1 MAKVRP
7 LYRFGLCLGMS
18 LLLGA
23 CVSQTIKST
32 SVPAVKTPGSVVT
45 EEQLLDVA
53 VVVFDPGLDDYDE
66 DEQVYPEVRK
76 AEARFMPLQL
86 SQAMQDSGAW
96 GAVRVVPND
105 SQITDLMVRGEIL
118 HSNGEQLQLAITAT
132 DSRGYVW
139 LDKKYTGIASRYSY
153 ESTTRNTADPFQTVY
168 NTIANDLL
176 QHLEEL
182 QPQDRSDVRVVS
194 ELAFAR
200 SFSPDAFDG
209 YLEKTRSGRYEV
221 RRLPAENDPM
231 LARVRE
237 IRERDHL
244 YVDTLQA
251 YYTNFDA
258 QMAGPYQEWRKN
270 SYESVVALEQ
280 MQAESTRNLIIGGV
294 AVLAGIAAAT
304 SGDSSASR
312 TAGQIGVIGGGY
324 LLKSGMDKR
333 NEAQIHAVELEEL
346 GRSLEAEVAPQNIE
360 LEDRTVTL
368 SGNVDEQYAQWRA
381 LLADIYRAE
390 IGELELP
397 EESAASADTL

>member
-1 MAKVRP
+1 MNVQRLLVP
-7 LYRFGLCLGMS
+7 VGLCL
-18 LLLGA
+18 LLSA
-23 CVSQTIKST
+23 CVSQSVKST
-32 SVPAVKTPGSVVT
+32 AVAPIKTPSAVVT
-45 EEQLLDVA
+45 EELLLDVA
-53 VVVFDPGLDDYDE
+53 VVVFNPGLDDYDA
-66 DEQVYPEVRK
+66 DDQVYPEVRK
-76 AEARFMPLQL
+76 AEARFMPLLL
-86 SQAMQDSGAW
+86 SEAMQDSGAW

-118 HSNGEQLQLAITAT
+118 HSNGEELQLAITAT

-139 LDKKYTGIASRYSY
+139 LDKKYTGTASRYSY
-153 ESTTRNTADPFQTVY
+153 ESTTANKSDPFQTLY

-176 QHLEEL
+176 QHQEEL
-182 QPQDRSDVRVVS
+182 KPKERSDVRVIS

-209 YLEKTRSGRYEV
+209 YLEKTRSGRYEIK
-221 RRLPAENDPM
+221 RLPAENDPM
-231 LARVRE
+231 LERVRE

-244 YVDTLQA
+244 YVDTLQT

-270 SYESVVALEQ
+270 SYESVIALQQ
-280 MQAESTRNLIIGGV
+280 MQAESTRNLILGGV
-294 AVLAGIAAAT
+294 AVIAGIAAAT

-312 TAGQIGVIGGGY
+312 TAGQIGVLGGGY
-324 LLKSGMDKR
+324 LLKTGMDKR

-368 SGNVDEQYAQWRA
+368 SGNVDQQYAQWRA

-397 EESAASADTL
+397 EESAASTDTI

>member
-1 MAKVRP
+1 MTTVR
-7 LYRFGLCLGMS
+7 LLVSLGLCL
-18 LLLGA
+18 LLNA
-23 CVSQTIKST
+23 CVSQSIKST
-32 SVPAVKTPGSVVT
+32 SVTAVKTPSAVVA

-53 VVVFDPGLDDYDE
+53 VVVFNPGLDDYDE

-76 AEARFMPLQL
+76 AEARFMPLLL
-86 SQAMQDSGAW
+86 SEAMQDSGAW

-118 HSNGEQLQLAITAT
+118 HSNGEELRLAITAT

-153 ESTTRNTADPFQTVY
+153 ESTTVNTSDPFQTVY

-176 QHLEEL
+176 QHLEKL
-182 QPQDRSDVRVVS
+182 KPQDRSDVRVVS

-209 YLEKTRSGRYEV
+209 YLQKTRSGRYEV
-221 RRLPAENDPM
+221 QRLPAENDPM

-244 YVDTLQA
+244 YVDTLQT

-312 TAGQIGVIGGGY
+312 TAGQIGVLGGGY
-324 LLKSGMDKR
+324 LLKTGMDKR
-333 NEAQIHAVELEEL
+333 NEAQIHAELEEL
-346 GRSLEAEVAPQNIE
+346 GKSLEAEVAPQNIE

>member
-1 MAKVRP
+1 MTTVR
-7 LYRFGLCLGMS
+7 LLVSLGLCL
-18 LLLGA
+18 LLNA
-23 CVSQTIKST
+23 CVSQSIKST
-32 SVPAVKTPGSVVT
+32 SVTAVKTPSAVVA

-53 VVVFDPGLDDYDE
+53 VVVFNPGLDDYDE

-76 AEARFMPLQL
+76 AEARFMPLLL
-86 SQAMQDSGAW
+86 SEAMQDSGAW

-118 HSNGEQLQLAITAT
+118 HSNGEELQLAITAT

-139 LDKKYTGIASRYSY
+139 LDKKYTGTASRYSY
-153 ESTTRNTADPFQTVY
+153 ESTTGNKSDPFQTLY

-176 QHLEEL
+176 QHQEEL
-182 QPQDRSDVRVVS
+182 KPKERSDVRVIS

-209 YLEKTRSGRYEV
+209 YLEKTRSGRYEIK
-221 RRLPAENDPM
+221 RLPAENDPM
-231 LARVRE
+231 LERVRE

-244 YVDTLQA
+244 YVDTLQT

-270 SYESVVALEQ
+270 SYESVIALQQ
-280 MQAESTRNLIIGGV
+280 MQAESTRNLILGGV
-294 AVLAGIAAAT
+294 AVIAGIAAAT

-312 TAGQIGVIGGGY
+312 TAGQIGVLGGGY
-324 LLKSGMDKR
+324 LLKTGMDKR

-368 SGNVDEQYAQWRA
+368 SGNVDQQYAQWRA

-397 EESAASADTL
+397 EESAASTDTI

>member
-1 MAKVRP
+1 MNVQRLLVP
-7 LYRFGLCLGMS
+7 VGLCL
-18 LLLGA
+18 LLSA
-23 CVSQTIKST
+23 CVSQSVKST
-32 SVPAVKTPGSVVT
+32 AVAPIKTPSAVVA

-53 VVVFDPGLDDYDE
+53 VVVFNPGLDDYDA
-66 DEQVYPEVRK
+66 DDQVYPEVRK
-76 AEARFMPLQL
+76 AEARFMPLLL
-86 SQAMQDSGAW
+86 SEAMQDSGAW

-118 HSNGEQLQLAITAT
+118 HSNGEELQLAITAT

-139 LDKKYTGIASRYSY
+139 LDKKYTGTASRYSY
-153 ESTTRNTADPFQTVY
+153 ESTTGNKSDPFQTLY

-176 QHLEEL
+176 QHQEEL
-182 QPQDRSDVRVVS
+182 KPKERSDVRVIS

-209 YLEKTRSGRYEV
+209 YLEKTRSGRYEIK
-221 RRLPAENDPM
+221 RLPAENDPM
-231 LARVRE
+231 LERVRE

-244 YVDTLQA
+244 YVDTLQT

-270 SYESVVALEQ
+270 SYESVIALQQ
-280 MQAESTRNLIIGGV
+280 MQAESTRNLILGGV
-294 AVLAGIAAAT
+294 AVIAGIAAAT

-312 TAGQIGVIGGGY
+312 TAGQIGVLGGGY
-324 LLKSGMDKR
+324 LLKTGMDKR

-346 GRSLEAEVAPQNIE
+346 GKSLEAEVAPQNIE

-368 SGNVDEQYAQWRA
+368 SGNVDQQYAQWRA

-397 EESAASADTL
+397 EESAASTDTI